1 MNLTR
6 QQIRKV
12 LIVRPRVLAL
22 MVLVG
27 GLLFLGQPA
36 VIVAQQNTGI
46 TQSTNEQST
55 GQTSEDPDGPPLTY
69 LDSVTV
75 TATLNPSTLRNT
87 PGVVS
92 VISSSTIQDR
102 LMENIGDLVKYEPGV
117 YVENNITRLGL
128 NGFNI
133 RGVGGNRVMTQVDGV
148 QTSEQFDFGPFNV
161 HQTSLDIDVLQS
173 VEIVRSANSALYG
186 SDALGGVVSLF
197 TKDPSDYLR
206 NKPFH
211 IGVKTTW
218 DSRADDASLN
228 TAIAGGNSRF
238 QASLFASVNRGHEF
252 HNKGTVS
259 TTDATRTTPNPQDRS
274 SQQMLAKF
282 VFTGSPG
289 NVLRLT
295 GETYDTDV
303 TSNVFSQLGQ
313 RRYGPMTISTSAIK
327 AIDKQD
333 RWRMSIDHTLV
344 ERTGLDVLAW
354 SFYGQAND
362 TSQVVDETRTTMG
375 FGPPIPAFRNGSL
388 AFEQRGLGGTIRGQK
403 WIGQANRGVLLT
415 FGGSAYRDRFD
426 VLRNRVDTH
435 ARTGLPIRSSLV
447 FPTKYFPK
455 SDVAETGA
463 YIQAELQMGRLT
475 LVPGVRYDNF
485 SLDADQDDAIFLA
498 SLSPTPA
505 DFSADAVSPKV
516 GAAIQLSDIFTIH
529 AQYAGGFRAPPYSDI
544 NSGFTNVQ
552 SGYTALPN
560 PALKAERSDNI
571 EVGLRAALN
580 SSSFSVTGFSNRYD
594 DFIELSTT
602 GFNRRTGLLEFQSQ
616 NVSQVN
622 INGLELRAETFLADT
637 VKLRGSYAAIEG
649 ADVSSD
655 KEVPLGSIAPNEGVI
670 GFQYLHESG
679 RWTSDLSVRFVQGQ
693 SIENA
698 GEDQYAPKPYSI
710 VDFLNSVSLTETLMF
725 RLGILNL
732 TDKTY
737 FEWWN
742 VRGRA
747 TNDPVIDRYSSPGI
761 SIITSLAYD
770 W

>member
-1 MNLTR
+1 MSLTR
-6 QQIRKV
+6 QQTRKV
-12 LIVRPRVLAL
+12 LIERPRVLVL

-27 GLLFLGQPA
+27 GLLSLGRPA
-36 VIVAQQNTGI
+36 VIVAQQNGGTA
-46 TQSTNEQST
+46 QSTNEQRT
-55 GQTSEDPDGPPLTY
+55 GQTNEDPDAGPLTY

-75 TATLNPSTLRNT
+75 SATLNPSPLRDT

-92 VISSSTIQDR
+92 VISAGTIQDQ

-128 NGFNI
+128 NGFNV
-133 RGVGGNRVMTQVDGV
+133 RGVGGNRVMTQVDGI

-206 NKPFH
+206 NQPFH
-211 IGVKTTW
+211 IGAKTTW
-218 DSRADDASLN
+218 DSRADDVSVN

-238 QASLFASVNRGHEF
+238 QSSLFASVNRGHEF

-259 TTDATRTTPNPQDRS
+259 TPDATRTTPNPQDRS
-274 SQQMLAKF
+274 SRQMLAKF
-282 VFTGSPG
+282 VITSSPG

-303 TSNVFSQLGQ
+303 TTNVFSQLGQ
-313 RRYGPMTISTSAIK
+313 RRYGPMVINTSAIK
-327 AIDKQD
+327 ALDKQE
-333 RWRMSIDHTLV
+333 RWRTSLDHTLV
-344 ERTGLDVLAW
+344 GRAGLDVLAW

-362 TSQVVDETRTTMG
+362 TSQVVDETRTTTG

-388 AFEQRGLGGTIRGQK
+388 AFEQRGLGGTARGQK
-403 WIGQANRGVLLT
+403 WIGRASRGVLLT
-415 FGGSAYRDRFD
+415 FGGSAHRDTFD

-455 SDVAETGA
+455 SEVAETGA
-463 YIQAELQMGRLT
+463 YVQAELQVGPLT

-485 SLDADQDDAIFLA
+485 SLDADQADAIFLA

-516 GAAIQLSDIFTIH
+516 GAAIRLSDIVTVH
-529 AQYAGGFRAPPYSDI
+529 TQYAGGFRAPPYSDI

-571 EVGLRAALN
+571 EVGVRAALN
-580 SSSFSVTGFSNRYD
+580 RSSFSVTGFSNRYD

-602 GFNRRTGLLEFQSQ
+602 GFNRQTGLLEFQSQ
-616 NVSQVN
+616 NVSKVN
-622 INGLELRAETFLADT
+622 INGLELRADTFLGDA
-637 VKLRGSYAAIEG
+637 VKVRGSYAAIAG
-649 ADVSSD
+649 TDVSSD
-655 KEVPLGSIAPNEGVI
+655 EEAPLGSIAPNEGVI
-670 GFQYLHESG
+670 GFQYLHASD
-679 RWTSDLSVRFVQGQ
+679 RWTSELSVRFVQGQ
-693 SIENA
+693 SLENA
-698 GEDQYAPKPYSI
+698 GADQYAPQAYRI
-710 VDFLNSVSLTETLMF
+710 VDFLTSLSLAETLKL

-732 TDKTY
+732 TDETY

-747 TNDPVIDRYSSPGI
+747 ANDPVIDRYSSPGI
-761 SIITSLAYD
+761 SFITSLAYD